1 MLVDVDIENKTLSGH
16 GEIDHSSFYNK
27 EDGDTGWWH
36 SYSTSIRRSI
46 FMGDFVYAFSA
57 LGISVHDTEDLVV
70 TEILEIPGQ
79 ERPFGQDSTE
89 SEDMESEG
97 HNCND
102 NDEGATGCVD

>member
-1 MLVDVDIENKTLSGH
+1 MARSITH
-16 GEIDHSSFYNK
+16 HSTI
-27 EDGDTGWWH
+27 EDGDTSWWH